1 MEIQRAASGGA
12 AAAAAGSGKSEV
24 SQETFLK
31 LLIAQ
36 LQHQD
41 PLNPMNSQEFTAQLA
56 TFNMLEQLVQ
66 MNRRLEAM
74 RTGQSLAADLGATAL
89 IGREVVA
96 EGNQVALQGGEAA
109 IHFTLAGEAAQ
120 TTIRIRDSRG
130 VVVRS
135 IAAGPQPAGE
145 RSVVWDGRA
154 DDGRL
159 LPAGS
164 YTFDVEALAPG
175 GRRVEAETLVRGRVS
190 GVTLGEG
197 GPKLSVDGV
206 EIALAAIRSVR

>member
-1 MEIQRAASGGA
+1 MEIQRASSGGTTA
-12 AAAAAGSGKSEV
+12 AAPASGKSEV
-24 SQETFLK
+24 SQEMFLK

-74 RTGQSLAADLGATAL
+74 GAGQSLAADLGATAL

-96 EGNQVALQGGEAA
+96 GGNQVALQEGEAP
-109 IHFTLAGEAAQ
+109 IHFTLGGEAAQ

-135 IAAGPQPAGE
+135 IAAGAQPAGE
-145 RSVVWDGRA
+145 RTVVWDGRA
-154 DDGRL
+154 DDGRP

-164 YTFDVEALAPG
+164 YTFEVEAVAPG

-197 GPKLSVDGV
+197 GPRLSVGGV
-206 EIALAAIRSVR
+206 EIALAAVRSVR